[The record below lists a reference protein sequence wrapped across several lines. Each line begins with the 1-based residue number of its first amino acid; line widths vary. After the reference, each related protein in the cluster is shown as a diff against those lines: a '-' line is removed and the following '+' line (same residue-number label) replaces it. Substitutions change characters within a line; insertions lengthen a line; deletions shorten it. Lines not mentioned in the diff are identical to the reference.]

1 MIYEDVYEPVEVIA
15 VFRNGRMQPLRFK
28 WNERVY
34 KIVKVNGGWVS
45 DEGINRYYHYSVMVG
60 GPDCFELC
68 YDSRNMTW
76 ELARVCLEG

>member
-1 MIYEDVYEPVEVIA
+1 MVYEEIFEQIEVI
-15 VFRNGRMQPLRFK
+15 VLFRNGKIQPVKFK
-28 WNERVY
+28 WNERIYLVS
-34 KIVKVNGGWVS
+34 KVNGDWVS
-45 DEGINRYYHYSVMVG
+45 EEGVNRYFHYSVIVG